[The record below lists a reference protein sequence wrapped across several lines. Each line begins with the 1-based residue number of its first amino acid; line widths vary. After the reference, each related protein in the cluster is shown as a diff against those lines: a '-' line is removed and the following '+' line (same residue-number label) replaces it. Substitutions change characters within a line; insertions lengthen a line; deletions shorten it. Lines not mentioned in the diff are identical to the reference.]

1 MSKEQSKTFEAIVI
15 SLRKHK
21 EKDALVK
28 LFTLEHG
35 KRMFFIRNL
44 FKANHS
50 LKSAL
55 LPFTYSTF
63 EGTVQADGLSFLRD
77 YKDSRNFRKIHEDIY
92 LNAYATYISNLSD
105 AAIEDRVINRELFT
119 LLLDSLEAME
129 EGQDAEIIVNIFE
142 INMLHY
148 FGVHP
153 DLASC
158 RVCGSQVE
166 PFDYSARFSGVLCS
180 HHFHEDPNRLHINPA
195 AIYFARLFLKIKP
208 HQVKDI
214 TIKAENKKA
223 IREFIDFLYD
233 EYVGIRLKSKSY
245 INQMYEWEKTLE
257 ETLVKKKET
266 DE

>member
-1 MSKEQSKTFEAIVI
+1 MSKEQSKAFEAIVI

-28 LFTLEHG
+28 LFTLQHG
-35 KRMFFIRNL
+35 KRMFFVRNL
-44 FKANHS
+44 FKPNHA

-63 EGTVQADGLSFLRD
+63 EGTVQSDGLSFLSD
-77 YKDSRNFRKIHEDIY
+77 YKESRNFRRIHEDIY
-92 LNAYATYISNLSD
+92 LNAYSTYLANLSD
-105 AAIEDRVINRELFT
+105 AAIEDRTVNHQLFT

-142 INMLHY
+142 MNLLHY

-153 DLASC
+153 DLNAC
-158 RVCGSQVE
+158 RVCGSQEE
-166 PFDYSARFSGVLCS
+166 PFDYSARFSGVLCAR
-180 HHFHEDPNRLHINPA
+180 HFHEDPHRLHINPA
-195 AIYFARLFLKIKP
+195 AIYFSRLFLRIKP
-208 HQVKDI
+208 SQVQDI

-223 IREFIDFLYD
+223 IRTFIDFLYD

-245 INQMYEWEKTLE
+245 IDQMYEWEKTLG
-257 ETLVKKKET
+257 ETLLKKKET
-266 DE
+266 EE